1 MKTQYSFLQNTWAC
15 ALALVAVLAVR
26 FNRNDYFFANPGPF
40 DSKNYISFIHYFRGE
55 PFDVT
60 HIGNSI
66 RWRPLGPWLA
76 SWLPFEPMTALNV
89 LNAILLGLA
98 VWSLSALL
106 IKLLVPTNERWKGI
120 YLFIFSFPMLYYGS
134 IGYVDPVLMGFM
146 GLALLALY
154 QDQWLLLVSC
164 FVLATLAKE
173 GSIVLLPVIA
183 TYMYF
188 RKPFWQT
195 TCIALGFLVTYIVL
209 EWAMRQYMPNPS
221 GRVNALIWKS
231 SWEFIFYNAAR
242 WKWWVGTL
250 LTSLP
255 LLYLLV
261 RFRHNLLAIRANK
274 SVLLPLVVGF
284 FAAGSTWIY
293 QLFSSYSDGRPLW
306 AMYPFLIPLVVI
318 LNSPKRASL

>member
-1 MKTQYSFLQNTWAC
+1 MKTNYSFFQNPWAC
-15 ALALVAVLAVR
+15 ALALLAVLAVR

-40 DSKNYISFIHYFRGE
+40 DSKNYISFIRYFRGE

-89 LNAILLGLA
+89 LNVIMLGLA
-98 VWSLSALL
+98 VWSLSTLL
-106 IKLLVPTNERWKGI
+106 KQLQIPSKERWIGI

-134 IGYVDPVLMGFM
+134 IGYVDPVLMGFV

-173 GSIVLLPVIA
+173 GSIILLPVIA
-183 TYMYF
+183 TYFYF

-195 TCIALGFLVTYIVL
+195 ACIGLGFLVTYIVL

-231 SWEFIFYNAAR
+231 SWEFVFYNTTR
-242 WKWWVGTL
+242 WKWWVGFM
-250 LTSLP
+250 LTALP
-255 LLYLLV
+255 LVYLLG
-261 RFRHNLLAIRANK
+261 RFRYNLLAIRANK
-274 SVLLPLVVGF
+274 VILLPLVVGVLT
-284 FAAGSTWIY
+284 AGSTWIY

-318 LNSPKRASL
+318 LNSKKKVSI